1 MTAWVSCARAALICG
16 RRVCACLLQRCL
28 ACVTAASGLRRL
40 EVSPLRDC
48 RRRSGRFGCCDCAMC
63 EVSPGYASRCRRWLG
78 LLAGSASLSC
88 ADSPS
93 RIAWLCSLSGLGSLG
108 SFLAC
113 GRDRPLAY
121 CFPAFTWVVSPAC
134 CCGDRW
140 SRSLGQSSVL
150 LAACTS
156 RTAAW
161 RCSRPLAFGGSC
173 AVSPPFESLLPA
185 CCLACCDCWCAPVEC
200 QLVFRGVAPEVSAEW
215 VGWFVSALLSTG
227 VACGGGSWGS
237 LGLVILGK
245 A

>member
-16 RRVCACLLQRCL
+16 RRVCACLLRRCL

-63 EVSPGYASRCRRWLG
+63 EVSPGFASRCRRWLG

-121 CFPAFTWVVSPAC
+121 CFPAFTGVVSPAC
-134 CCGDRW
+134 CCGDLW
-140 SRSLGQSSVL
+140 SRVRWTGPRFCLPPVPS
-150 LAACTS
+150 CTD
-156 RTAAW
+156 AW

-185 CCLACCDCWCAPVEC
+185 CCLACCDCRVLPSNANWC
-200 QLVFRGVAPEVSAEW
+200 FAELLLRCLGN
-215 VGWFVSALLSTG
+215 GWGCL
-227 VACGGGSWGS
+227 
-237 LGLVILGK
+237 
-245 A
+245 